1 MARVTL
7 QSAWS
12 CLKLTHLPWKA
23 ILFFVALATLV
34 VVTGGERSVYDWMP
48 YDNFDKV
55 DDMYR
60 AVTEQNCKSKPAS
73 ALHLPYGS
81 VGQLPKFNR
90 LLSYIVYPNRTKLLH
105 VHNMALNRAF
115 FFRYQSDLMLSVLL
129 FTFHCCDAVSWV
141 RGRVSG
147 LYSLATVA
155 GSSLCW
161 IFANL
166 E

>member
-1 MARVTL
+1 MAKITS

-12 CLKLTHLPWKA
+12 RLLLTQLPWKA
-23 ILFFVALATLV
+23 ILFMIGLAMLVAV
-34 VVTGGERSVYDWMP
+34 SGGERSVYDWMP

-73 ALHLPYGS
+73 ELRLPYGS
-81 VGQLPKFNR
+81 VGQLPMFNR

-115 FFRYQSDLMLSVLL
+115 FFRYCSHLVLL
-129 FTFHCCDAVSWV
+129 FID
-141 RGRVSG
+141 
-147 LYSLATVA
+147 
-155 GSSLCW
+155 
-161 IFANL
+161 
-166 E
+166 